1 MAADFGKTEGTK
13 LFDTIAD
20 GFKYNIQVLPDIVAS
35 SALLF
40 GILFQSAPMAV
51 FSAAIFTVGFLHKH
65 IAEFVSHV
73 IPGTLSSSDNR
84 CSGQFPGVTYSHLM
98 GLSTNSQF
106 GKLSSQKVPSYYTTL
121 MGFIIGWI
129 GALPTI
135 YADEIE
141 ASPTKKSAT
150 TGGMVCLVILSLL
163 VFFHRTFGT
172 HCEGSIAVLI
182 GLFVGFGIGLFMVLG
197 LSSITERRA
206 TNILGFPLL
215 KNKSAEGKPIYVCER
230 PASN

>member
-1 MAADFGKTEGTK
+1 MAYFVKEKSLDLGS
-13 LFDTIAD
+13 TIAD

-65 IAEFVSHV
+65 IAEFVSQV
-73 IPGTLSSSDNR
+73 VPGTASSSDLM
-84 CSGQFPGVTYSHLM
+84 CSGQFPGVTFSHLM
-98 GLSTNSQF
+98 GLSSAGQF

-129 GALPTI
+129 GSLPSI
-135 YADEIE
+135 YSQEID

-150 TGGMVCLVILSLL
+150 LGGLISLGILAILVI
-163 VFFHRTFGT
+163 VHRTVVTG
-172 HCEGSIAVLI
+172 CEGFIAVLS
-182 GLFVGFGIGLFMVLG
+182 GLLIGFGIGILMVFG
-197 LSSITERRA
+197 ISSVTERRA
-206 TNILGFPLL
+206 TNILGLPLL
-215 KNKSAEGKPIYVCER
+215 KNKTAEGKPIYVCER
-230 PASN
+230 PSSD